1 MWLKS
6 EIEGLAKLYDNLDDE
21 NIAEFISTEALNAIN
36 NYGPL
41 TLMNLRNYMLVPKHN
56 RNPKTIRLTRLSET
70 LDLEK
75 WLEQIQSVISPSF
88 PMRIEIGFSF

>member
-41 TLMNLRNYMLVPKHN
+41 TLMN
-56 RNPKTIRLTRLSET
+56 
-70 LDLEK
+70 
-75 WLEQIQSVISPSF
+75 
-88 PMRIEIGFSF
+88 